1 MKTKQMSDAILK
13 FEKKIGVQA
22 GFFEKL
28 KNEDDWS
35 FIIKLHALFETACT
49 HLLLFH
55 LNEPNL
61 GTIISR
67 LEISNKTTGK
77 LALLK
82 ELGLLGKNYRGF
94 IYGLSELRNFLVHDI
109 RNSTFTIQELVM
121 GFNGKELKQF
131 ALTFSPFE
139 KTILEINKKDS
150 RLKLNIP
157 ENYDE
162 NTLIQRAKNNPKE
175 YIWYGARAVLIEII
189 DMLHYSDY
197 KQWMK
202 AKSFLEKDEDIL

>member
-1 MKTKQMSDAILK
+1 MDDAILK

-28 KNEDDWS
+28 KDEDDWS

-49 HLLLFH
+49 HLLIFH
-55 LNEPNL
+55 FNEPNL
-61 GTIISR
+61 VNILSR

-77 LALLK
+77 LLLLK
-82 ELGLLGKNYRGF
+82 EMGLLSKDYMLF
-94 IYGLSELRNFLVHDI
+94 IYRLSELRNFLVHDI
-109 RNSTFTIQELVM
+109 RNSTFTIHEMVN
-121 GFNGKELKQF
+121 GFNRKELKQF

-139 KTILEINKKDS
+139 KTILEINKRDN
-150 RLKLNIP
+150 RLRLNIP
-157 ENYDE
+157 KNFDE
-162 NTLIQRAKNNPKE
+162 NTLIQRVKDNPKE
-175 YIWYGARAVLIEII
+175 YIWYGARTVLIEII
-189 DMLHYSDY
+189 EMLHYSDY

>member
-1 MKTKQMSDAILK
+1 MDDAILK

-28 KNEDDWS
+28 KDEDDWS

-49 HLLLFH
+49 HLLIFH
-55 LNEPNL
+55 FNEPNL
-61 GTIISR
+61 VKILSR
-67 LEISNKTTGK
+67 LEISNKTTGE

-82 ELGLLGKNYRGF
+82 ELELLGKNYRVF
-94 IYGLSELRNFLVHDI
+94 IYSLSELRNFLVHDI
-109 RNSTFTIQELVM
+109 RNSTFTIQEMVN
-121 GFNGKELKQF
+121 GFNRKELKQF
-131 ALTFSPFE
+131 AMTFSPFE
-139 KTILEINKKDS
+139 KTILEINKRNS

-157 ENYDE
+157 KDYDE

-175 YIWYGARAVLIEII
+175 YIWYGAHAVLIEII